1 MQNSSKMYLKYQGDE
16 KKISQQYEV
25 FQIHFNIS
33 VISMVLISI
42 YSDFFVNEKCT
53 IYLIYSVTGELSV
66 L

>member
-1 MQNSSKMYLKYQGDE
+1 M
-16 KKISQQYEV
+16 V
-25 FQIHFNIS
+25 F
-33 VISMVLISI
+33 ISI